1 MLDRPRP
8 AGAAV
13 ADEASGLVVP
23 LAEQKINRVFERAG
37 QSMIILRRDEDIAS
51 KRTDLGGP
59 RFGVRL
65 TVLPHDGRHRLVEER
80 QVEVFDVH
88 EFELG
93 VGALFRD
100 FVDPFGDGL
109 AVAPRPRASHDDGN
123 SKHSFLL
130 FGFDVSVCAYAL
142 TFEPP
147 VIPARSCISQANAT
161 PLPPPCCARISARPA
176 AVDSRAQSRCSSPWT
191 ASHVIGT
198 APAWTMRRTAI
209 S

>member
-1 MLDRPRP
+1 
-8 AGAAV
+8 
-13 ADEASGLVVP
+13 
-23 LAEQKINRVFERAG
+23 
-37 QSMIILRRDEDIAS
+37 MIILRRDEGIAI

-80 QVEVFDVH
+80 QVEVFNVH
-88 EFELG
+88 EFELC
-93 VGALFRD
+93 VGAPFRD

-109 AVAPRPRASHDDGN
+109 AVATGPSASEDDGN

-161 PLPPPCCARISARPA
+161 PLPPPCCARLSATPA
-176 AVDSRAQSRCSSPWT
+176 AVASRPQLPGTSP
-191 ASHVIGT
+191 
-198 APAWTMRRTAI
+198 
-209 S
+209 

>member
-8 AGAAV
+8 ACAAV

-37 QSMIILRRDEDIAS
+37 HAMIVFRRDEDMAI

-59 RFGVRL
+59 CLGVRF
-65 TVLPHDGRHRLVEER
+65 TVLPHYGRYRLVEER
-80 QVEVFDVH
+80 QVEVFNVH

-93 VGALFRD
+93 IGALLCD
-100 FVDPFGDGL
+100 FVNPFCHGF
-109 AVAPRPRASHDDGN
+109 AVAAGSCASEDDGN

-142 TFEPP
+142 TLEP
-147 VIPARSCISQANAT
+147 
-161 PLPPPCCARISARPA
+161 
-176 AVDSRAQSRCSSPWT
+176 
-191 ASHVIGT
+191 
-198 APAWTMRRTAI
+198 
-209 S
+209 